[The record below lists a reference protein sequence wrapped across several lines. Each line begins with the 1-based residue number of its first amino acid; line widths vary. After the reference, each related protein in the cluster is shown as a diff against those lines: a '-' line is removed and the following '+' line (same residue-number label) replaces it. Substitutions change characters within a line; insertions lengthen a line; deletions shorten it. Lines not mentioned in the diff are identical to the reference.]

1 MICIYSIIKRQ
12 YYILQIHVS
21 RKMNTKITAASVKEK
36 ETDTEYI
43 EKGRGKWD
51 LGKRKCKQIV

>member
-1 MICIYSIIKRQ
+1 
-12 YYILQIHVS
+12 
-21 RKMNTKITAASVKEK
+21 MNTKITAASVKEK

-51 LGKRKCKQIV
+51 LGKRKCKQISTRT